1 MDAVWIAFFF
11 SSRRRHTRF
20 DCDWSS
26 DVCSSDLEGG
36 GRSGGPAEDRRV
48 EVGGVVRRRAGAAS
62 VPGAGAA
69 GAAGRGGARAVPLLA
84 HERGGRVI
92 RKREPRWQSAAER
105 ARVAAEL
112 IEEAESLTETSTIA
126 SPADVARAGLPPPV
140 TAQLPAP
147 SPPPAPAEPAAP
159 DGVAAEPTLDDALVA
174 DPDNVALLVERAG
187 RLAGAAHYR
196 AAQQDYERALRTDP
210 IHGDALTGLR
220 VLLSRRRLW
229 GEAAAHLRRA
239 SQDDPGPAAA

>member
-69 GAAGRGGARAVPLLA
+69 GAAGRAGARAVPLLA
-84 HERGGRVI
+84 HERGARVI

-112 IEEAESLTETSTIA
+112 IEEAESLTETSSIA
-126 SPADVARAGLPPPV
+126 SPADVARARLPPPITV
-140 TAQLPAP
+140 QLPSPSSAAP
-147 SPPPAPAEPAAP
+147 PGDAPAPAGP
-159 DGVAAEPTLDDALVA
+159 VAAPTLDDALA
-174 DPDNVALLVERAG
+174 
-187 RLAGAAHYR
+187 
-196 AAQQDYERALRTDP
+196 
-210 IHGDALTGLR
+210 
-220 VLLSRRRLW
+220 
-229 GEAAAHLRRA
+229 
-239 SQDDPGPAAA
+239 